1 MLILTLCV
9 VLCKKQVLP
18 TQKKRI
24 QQSKY
29 TIMTVL
35 KGVHDIYDL
44 RVNFITQCWILHAI
58 CIWSFQCS
66 FSERG
71 SWLPP
76 QVQMWCIYAEG
87 APWAPLLLPLI
98 DRLCDL
104 NGLFACVHIYI
115 LRVFPFTECVL
126 LIFDYDTARV
136 RLKMIKCSLTLKNP
150 QLKCWSP
157 KVGLTAGDTASN
169 PSEWLRRGRGQ
180 SR

>member
-9 VLCKKQVLP
+9 VLCKKHVLP
-18 TQKKRI
+18 TQKKII
-24 QQSKY
+24 QQSKS

-35 KGVHDIYDL
+35 KGVDDIYDL
-44 RVNFITQCWILHAI
+44 RVNFIMQCWILHAI
-58 CIWSFQCS
+58 CIWSFQYS

-104 NGLFACVHIYI
+104 NGLFACVRIHFVNVPIHRMCASH
-115 LRVFPFTECVL
+115 LWLWHCASKVENDKML
-126 LIFDYDTARV
+126 LDF
-136 RLKMIKCSLTLKNP
+136 KK
-150 QLKCWSP
+150 
-157 KVGLTAGDTASN
+157 
-169 PSEWLRRGRGQ
+169 PSA
-180 SR
+180 